1 MKIYVPNE
9 ELKRVSEALTGE
21 KVSFE
26 VSDKVYSLMVEGK
39 KIGEVS
45 EVTAQVIETDVPVI
59 FDRGPEITMRAF
71 RLPSG
76 KKFILTDAEG
86 NFVSL
91 VEPPAG
97 WER

>member
-9 ELKRVSEALTGE
+9 ELKRVSDALNEE
-21 KVSFE
+21 KVTFE
-26 VSDKVYSLMVEGK
+26 VSDKVYTLMVAEE
-39 KIGEVS
+39 KIGEVT
-45 EVTAQVIETDVPVI
+45 EVNAALVETDVPVI

-76 KKFILTDAEG
+76 RKFLLTDANG

-91 VEPPAG
+91 VEPPPG